1 MQLRVTDLM
10 NFKDI
15 HKSKKPV
22 SKDYLLLDFTHMT
35 FSERQKY
42 KDRENFPGDPAVKTL
57 CFHSKGVRIQ
67 SLVREL
73 RSHMPI
79 RQKTIYI
86 YTHTHTHI
94 YIYTYIYMYVQGYIG
109 LPR

>member
-1 MQLRVTDLM
+1 LQLHVTDLM

-57 CFHSKGVRIQ
+57 CFHSKGVQIQ

-79 RQKTIYI
+79 RQKTIY
-86 YTHTHTHI
+86 THTHTHTHTH
-94 YIYTYIYMYVQGYIG
+94 TYIYIHTYICMYKDI
-109 LPR
+109 